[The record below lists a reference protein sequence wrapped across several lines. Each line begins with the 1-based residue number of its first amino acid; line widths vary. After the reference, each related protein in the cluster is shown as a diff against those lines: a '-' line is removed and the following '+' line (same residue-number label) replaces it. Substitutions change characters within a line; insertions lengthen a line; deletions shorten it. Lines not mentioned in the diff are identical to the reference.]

1 MLSFLHPWDY
11 CWKCEFD
18 TDVKIENY
26 YQHDGEQLGFYKKK
40 HIKTPSK
47 KKNVL
52 CNFMLLQETKNS
64 NLFDKNWTQ
73 ENVKCHNQHEESW
86 LRWNRDWTCKLQVT
100 LLSAFISWK
109 KVCSHTLKASS
120 EEVIAKIPTVP
131 NVSGLSQNQV
141 PRPEVPKY
149 NKLVKA
155 FSSAFEEKLQFLF
168 FHSPNL
174 FVYKLTSSSTAR
186 SYYL

>member
-141 PRPEVPKY
+141 HVPKSQ
-149 NKLVKA
+149 NTINLSKL
-155 FSSAFEEKLQFLF
+155 FLPLLKKNLNSYF
-168 FHSPNL
+168 FIHQ
-174 FVYKLTSSSTAR
+174 TCSSTN
-186 SYYL
+186 